1 MSYGN
6 FMNLSFENS
15 RNFAAG
21 TKISCKMSN
30 LTELKTLVL
39 TVFGLLTS
47 MFSPIK
53 DFMLAMLI
61 LLTVNLFFG
70 IASAVSKGEK
80 WSWKKA
86 SMFFVFCGGL
96 FFTFASMFAVGHF
109 LHNDAEA
116 AMCVKY
122 ACLIGLWV
130 FGTNILKNW
139 RSMLSPGTATYK
151 FVDILLYVLT
161 VQFVEKLPFVKKWQ
175 EEQQPEPQRTT
186 LDKDE
191 N

>member
-1 MSYGN
+1 
-6 FMNLSFENS
+6 MNS
-15 RNFAAG
+15 
-21 TKISCKMSN
+21 I
-30 LTELKTLVL
+30 TELKTLVL
-39 TVFGLLTS
+39 TVLGLLTS
-47 MFSPIK
+47 LFSPIQ

-70 IASAVSKGEK
+70 VGAAVTNGEG

-86 SMFFVFCGGL
+86 SMFFVFCTGL
-96 FFTFASMFAVGHF
+96 FLCFASMFAVGHF
-109 LHNDAEA
+109 LHQDAEA

-122 ACLIGLWV
+122 ACFIALWV

-139 RSMLSPGTATYK
+139 RKMLKPGTATYK

-175 EEQQPEPQRTT
+175 EDNKEPS
-186 LDKDE
+186 LNKS
-191 N
+191 NSNG